1 MKRSLINEKIK
12 WAREQL
18 AQANIKL
25 PMFGYFKPEDWSAY
39 QADTVKAAM
48 LGWDVTDFGCG
59 DFHKVGAVLF
69 TVRNGVVNH
78 PEIGTPYAEKYIVL
92 EPGQRLPIHM
102 HVCKSE
108 DIISRAGAPFE
119 IKLYNTAKDGGV
131 DYESDVTVYCD
142 GIPRTVKAGEVF
154 RIENGNSIT
163 LTPYMYHSFWGA
175 PGEEAAVIGEVSSVN
190 DDNTDNYFAEDV
202 NRISTLEEDEE
213 KIALLCNEYE

>member
-1 MKRSLINEKIK
+1 
-12 WAREQL
+12 
-18 AQANIKL
+18 
-25 PMFGYFKPEDWSAY
+25 MFGYFKPEDWSAY

-108 DIISRAGAPFE
+108 DIISRAG
-119 IKLYNTAKDGGV
+119 G
-131 DYESDVTVYCD
+131 TV
-142 GIPRTVKAGEVF
+142 
-154 RIENGNSIT
+154 
-163 LTPYMYHSFWGA
+163 
-175 PGEEAAVIGEVSSVN
+175 
-190 DDNTDNYFAEDV
+190 
-202 NRISTLEEDEE
+202 
-213 KIALLCNEYE
+213 